1 MLQTVGMC
9 RRRMFSNRRRIARSL
24 IASWSNQLTVWCDR
38 ARAVS
43 LPAQVAILIMVLST
57 MVPAAG
63 AQDVLMYPAR
73 GQSQQQQ
80 DRDRYECHSWAVG
93 QTGFDPSRAG
103 AAAAPPP
110 PPPPPQQEAR
120 QGGLLRGGA
129 RGAAVGAVGGAIGGD
144 AGKGAAIGAAT
155 GALIGGI
162 RRRDQMEREAQ
173 QQRSY
178 QQQQAA
184 AQASQGSANAAQR
197 DKYNRA
203 MTACLQGRGYTV
215 N

>member
-1 MLQTVGMC
+1 MKPPVG
-9 RRRMFSNRRRIARSL
+9 RSGAL
-24 IASWSNQLTVWCDR
+24 RAASHAMALVSVL
-38 ARAVS
+38 AVQI
-43 LPAQVAILIMVLST
+43 PD
-57 MVPAAG
+57 AG
-63 AQDVLMYPAR
+63 AQDVFVYPAR

-80 DRDRYECHSWAVG
+80 ERDRYECHRWAVG
-93 QTGFDPSRAG
+93 QTGFDPSRA
-103 AAAAPPP
+103 AAAPAAPVP
-110 PPPPPQQEAR
+110 PPPPPQEAPR
-120 QGGLLRGGA
+120 GGFLRGGA
-129 RGAAVGAVGGAIGGD
+129 RGAAIGAAGGAIGGD

-155 GALIGGI
+155 GALIGGF

-184 AQASQGSANAAQR
+184 AQASQGSANTAQR

>member
-1 MLQTVGMC
+1 MPQTEGC
-9 RRRMFSNRRRIARSL
+9 ALITDPCTRRWTALKGIQRKAPS
-24 IASWSNQLTVWCDR
+24 DR
-38 ARAVS
+38 ADAVGLS
-43 LPAQVAILIMVLST
+43 GQVVISMILLSV
-57 MVPAAG
+57 MAAAAG
-63 AQDVLMYPAR
+63 AQDVFMYPAR

-93 QTGFDPSRAG
+93 QTGFDPSRAS
-103 AAAAPPP
+103 AASAPPP
-110 PPPPPQQEAR
+110 PPPPPQEAP

-129 RGAAVGAVGGAIGGD
+129 RGAAIGAVGGAIGGD

-155 GALIGGI
+155 GAMIGGI
-162 RRRDQMEREAQ
+162 RRREQMQRQAQ
-173 QQRSY
+173 QQSSY
-178 QQQQAA
+178 QQQAA
-184 AQASQGSANAAQR
+184 AQANQGSANAAQR

>member
-1 MLQTVGMC
+1 MPQTEGC
-9 RRRMFSNRRRIARSL
+9 GAITDPRTRRQPALKGNRLKAP
-24 IASWSNQLTVWCDR
+24 CDR
-38 ARAVS
+38 ADAVRLS
-43 LPAQVAILIMVLST
+43 GQVAILMILLSV
-57 MVPAAG
+57 MAPAAG
-63 AQDVLMYPAR
+63 AQDVFMYPAR

-80 DRDRYECHSWAVG
+80 DRDRYECHSWAVA
-93 QTGFDPSRAG
+93 QTGFDPSRAS
-103 AAAAPPP
+103 AAPAPPP
-110 PPPPPQQEAR
+110 PPPPPPQEAP

-155 GALIGGI
+155 GAMIGGI
-162 RRRDQMEREAQ
+162 RRREQMQRQAQ
-173 QQRSY
+173 QQSSY
-178 QQQQAA
+178 QQQAA
-184 AQASQGSANAAQR
+184 AQANQGSANAAQR

>member
-1 MLQTVGMC
+1 VIRDTK
-9 RRRMFSNRRRIARSL
+9 FSNRRRIARAP
-24 IASWSNQLTVWCDR
+24 IAGWSNQLTAWCGQ
-38 ARAVS
+38 ANAVS
-43 LPAQVAILIMVLST
+43 LPGQVAILTILLS
-57 MVPAAG
+57 VVAPAAG
-63 AQDVLMYPAR
+63 AQDVFMYPAR

-80 DRDRYECHSWAVG
+80 DRDRYECHSWAVA
-93 QTGFDPSRAG
+93 QTGFDPSRAS
-103 AAAAPPP
+103 AAGAPPP
-110 PPPPPQQEAR
+110 LPPPPQQEAQR
-120 QGGLLRGGA
+120 GGFLRGGA
-129 RGAAVGAVGGAIGGD
+129 RGAAVGAVGGAIGGN

-184 AQASQGSANAAQR
+184 AQANQGSANAAQR

-203 MTACLQGRGYTV
+203 RTACLQGRGYTV

>member
-1 MLQTVGMC
+1 VVPDTVL
-9 RRRMFSNRRRIARSL
+9 SNPWRIAGDP
-24 IASWSNQLTVWCDR
+24 IAVWSPQLKAPCDS
-38 ARAVS
+38 ADGGG
-43 LPAQVAILIMVLST
+43 LPGQVAILMILLSV
-57 MVPAAG
+57 MAPAAG
-63 AQDVLMYPAR
+63 AQDVFMYPAR

-80 DRDRYECHSWAVG
+80 DRDRYECHSWAVA
-93 QTGFDPSRAG
+93 QTGFDPSRAS
-103 AAAAPPP
+103 AAAAPP

-120 QGGLLRGGA
+120 QGGFLRGGA

-184 AQASQGSANAAQR
+184 AQANQDSANAAQR
-197 DKYNRA
+197 NQYNRA

>member
-1 MLQTVGMC
+1 MWSKQLKAPCGQVNAVGL
-9 RRRMFSNRRRIARSL
+9 SS
-24 IASWSNQLTVWCDR
+24 
-38 ARAVS
+38 
-43 LPAQVAILIMVLST
+43 QVAILMIVLS
-57 MVPAAG
+57 VLAPAAG
-63 AQDVLMYPAR
+63 AQDVFMYPAR
-73 GQSQQQQ
+73 GQGQQQQ

-93 QTGFDPSRAG
+93 QTGFDPSRAS
-103 AAAAPPP
+103 AAAAPP

-173 QQRSY
+173 QQSSY

-184 AQASQGSANAAQR
+184 AQANQGSANTAQR
-197 DKYNRA
+197 NSYNRA
-203 MTACLQGRGYTV
+203 LAACLQGRGYTV